1 MNQGK
6 YIFAQLTDF
15 LPRRVFDRLVDK
27 YEGNKHVRSFTCW
40 NQMLCMVFGQLTAR
54 DSMRDL
60 MLSLEAHQL
69 KYYHLGFGSTVSRRN
84 FGTANERRNFR
95 IFEEFAY
102 VLIEEAR
109 RSCYRDDFEIEVDGN
124 VYALDSTTIDLC
136 LSIFWWAEFRK
147 HKGGIKLHT
156 LYDVKTS
163 IPSFLYI
170 TNAIVHDVNIMD
182 IIPYEEG
189 SFYVADK
196 GYTDFLRLYKIH
208 TNGSFFVTRAKENLR
223 FKRMYSRAV
232 DKTTGVQSDHIGKLE
247 IYKSKNEY
255 PEKLRRIKFYDAE
268 HDKDLVFLTNNMD
281 LKASEIAF
289 LYKKRWAVE
298 LFFKWMKQHLKIKSF
313 WGTTLNAVKIQ
324 IYCAVIAYCLVAII
338 GNKLK
343 VDRSIYEILQILSIS
358 LLDKAPIKEILT
370 KCDYNN
376 VKELQNKQLIISR
389 F

>member
-15 LPRRVFDRLVDK
+15 LPRRVFDRLVDN

-60 MLSLEAHQL
+60 MLSLEAHQP

-84 FGTANERRNFR
+84 FGTANERRNYR

-182 IIPYEEG
+182 IIPYEKG

-223 FKRMYSRAV
+223 YKRMYSRAV
-232 DKTTGVQSDHIGKLE
+232 EKTTGVQSDHIGKLE

-281 LKASEIAF
+281 LKSSEIAF
-289 LYKKRWAVE
+289 LYKKRWEVE

-324 IYCAVIAYCLVAII
+324 MYCAVIAYCLVAII

-358 LLDKAPIKEILT
+358 LLDKTPIKEILT

-376 VKELQNKQLIISR
+376 VKEPQNKQLIISG